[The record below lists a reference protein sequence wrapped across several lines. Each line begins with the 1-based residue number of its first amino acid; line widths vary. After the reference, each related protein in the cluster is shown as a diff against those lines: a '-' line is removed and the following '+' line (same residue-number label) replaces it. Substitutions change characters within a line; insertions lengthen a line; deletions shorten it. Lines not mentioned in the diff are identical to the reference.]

1 MEANFWHQM
10 WNSGVVGFHQP
21 DVNHYLKTHW
31 SKLQLQ
37 GRENVLVPLCG
48 KSLDMIWLAQQGH
61 SVLGIELSP
70 KALDEFLAENKLTA
84 EPIEQ
89 GNHCGYK
96 LPDMTLLCG
105 DFFHLTK
112 AQCRDIH
119 VVYDRA
125 ALVALPLKMRKQYV
139 KHLAEILPKGSQYL
153 LVTMEYDQTS
163 MNGPPFSVSEEEVI
177 ALFSPFCTIQKVE
190 EKPFNRKGQEAVE
203 KVFIINATH

>member
-1 MEANFWHQM
+1 MEADFWHKM

-31 SKLQLQ
+31 PKLQLQ
-37 GRENVLVPLCG
+37 GNENVLVPLCG

-112 AQCRDIH
+112 EQCSDIH

-125 ALVALPLKMRKQYV
+125 ALVALPPKMREQYV

-153 LVTMEYDQTS
+153 LVTMEYVQNQMS
-163 MNGPPFSVSEEEVI
+163 GPPFSVAESEVI
-177 ALFSPFCTIQKVE
+177 DLFSSFAEIHKIEENPFS
-190 EKPFNRKGQEAVE
+190 RKGMAAVE
-203 KVFIINATH
+203 KVFIIKASH

>member
-1 MEANFWHQM
+1 MEANFWHKM

-31 SKLQLQ
+31 SKLSLQ
-37 GRENVLVPLCG
+37 GKENVLVPLCG

-70 KALDEFLAENKLTA
+70 KALDEFLAENNLSA
-84 EPIEQ
+84 ETIEQ

-112 AQCRDIH
+112 EQCSDIH

-125 ALVALPLKMRKQYV
+125 ALVALPPEMRKQYV
-139 KHLAEILPKGSQYL
+139 KHLAEILPKNSQYL
-153 LVTMEYDQTS
+153 LITMEYDQTS
-163 MNGPPFSVSEEEVI
+163 MNGPPFSVTETEVI
-177 ALFSPFCTIQKVE
+177 ELFSTFAKVTKIE
-190 EKPFNRKGQEAVE
+190 EQAFKRKGMSALE
-203 KVFIINATH
+203 KVFMIECNN